1 MTDVSVLIVGYNS
14 RSYLDAC
21 MRHLRQA
28 VKGLSIEVLFVNNGD
43 DGSEEIVRDL
53 FPGSVIVPSQ
63 GNVGF
68 AAGMNLLANHATGP
82 LLLLL
87 NPDVELHPDAIVELH
102 AVSRDCPDYKIL
114 GAVAMRADG
123 TSDLRSLPAAP
134 KITELLKGA
143 MGLSERM
150 RQIDLTSRLVE
161 VESVCGGMMMVRT
174 KAWRELGGM
183 DETFFLYA
191 EELDLCARI
200 RARGGRVGLVPSS
213 RGLHD
218 FGSGAAL
225 SPKRI
230 QFLTTGTAH
239 YYHKHFAPPLAWL
252 TVFCLWLACFTRYVA
267 GRLFGSR
274 VASFASFPTT
284 YEKVVMRPWSWW
296 RGYASPGADPRYLQG
311 SAKPAKRAGSS
322 RGTPTSD
329 PG

>member
-14 RSYLDAC
+14 RSCLDAC

-43 DGSEEIVRDL
+43 DGSEEIVRDH
-53 FPGSVIVPSQ
+53 FPASVIVPSQ

-87 NPDVELHPDAIVELH
+87 NPDVELHPDAIAELH
-102 AVSRDCPDYKIL
+102 AVSRDYPDYMIL
-114 GAVAMRADG
+114 GSLAVRPDG
-123 TSDLRSLPAAP
+123 TSDLRSLPSLP

-143 MGLSERM
+143 LGLSETM

-161 VESVCGGMMMVRT
+161 TEAVCGGMMMVRT
-174 KAWRELGGM
+174 ETWREIGGM

-191 EELDLCARI
+191 EELDLCTRT
-200 RARGGRVGLVPSS
+200 RARGGRIGLVPSS
-213 RGLHD
+213 KGFHD
-218 FGSGAAL
+218 IGSGAAS

-230 QFLTTGTAH
+230 QFLTTGAAH

-267 GRLFGSR
+267 GRLFGNR
-274 VASFASFPTT
+274 VESFASFRAT
-284 YEKVVMRPWSWW
+284 YENVVTRPWSWW

-311 SAKPAKRAGSS
+311 LPKPANRAG
-322 RGTPTSD
+322 
-329 PG
+329 